1 MDGTCSKLQPR
12 ARTCLKVVLRV
23 RRLLVRPLLRVGFLD
38 EVPHEV
44 PRAEHVLDGHG
55 VSEPFRGQHV
65 GHGHGGDQVPR
76 LLRLELVRHD
86 GQVRVQALEEQVRAR
101 DDWPPRRN
109 EARVAGRPIPEKVR
123 RALEATSFD
132 RRPLLKVDH
141 RAGVRAH
148 HAEQQVA
155 VLALPRQLGKVPPVA
170 DVRREEELVRGR
182 DVRGLEGRQDCG
194 ELERVEGVHLGDGLC
209 GDVLQQGLCLGVSG
223 DFGVARVCERRGQRG
238 QQRRRDAVAAE
249 SDFGD
254 GGERVRKRIVLLW
267 EEGFVDDAERAREFG
282 RRLEGLGL
290 RRVAEADRKVRG
302 QRGVERLG
310 HADLAV
316 GDGDLC
322 DFVEVEVVKVVV
334 DHEARRQLL
343 EEAFGY
349 ELVCPLLLRRRQ
361 EARRQ
366 HRPEVDHVASRRLCE
381 RRRPEGVARVV
392 AVVLARVKVAV
403 GEGPMDLA
411 QGKGHLGELARLQLA
426 AGQVFDA
433 RRHGAKDRRKV
444 RLEPFKKLVVVAA
457 PVQRQRAGQAQR
469 RLFVAVRAQ
478 LKVVR
483 RHVLAPHEVV
493 VDRRVV
499 VLCRVSPLGAQAPH
513 LSRKG
518 EGQVDG
524 GLCGEVWE
532 HVEGAFGEY
541 EEDLAV
547 VCILDD
553 VDFLGSLAEPDSR
566 RLWRVPSE
574 GALRGSRSLAKG
586 KGAREERDVVGRHG
600 LGRPHQNVRYG
611 FEEKEPSRRKLV
623 RLFRIGAVK
632 GTRHLRQVGG
642 GPGINVPLRRGPALA
657 QHGGLE
663 DAEDA
668 LVIDARGRE
677 ASDDAGDAAGRKGRR
692 LQLKTCFISRE
703 RVQSAVGPVLERDGV
718 SDVAHHSLLAP
729 NVHDVEGELMHRL
742 RHVRQCRK
750 GPNLVRTFGSTFGRT
765 VLDSRL
771 DRRIV
776 SKSAVR
782 RRGRQSAGAER
793 LFDGVQ
799 KRLKRIRPFAARAL
813 RGGPRQLGQLRRQRS
828 VVHRTALRRRRA
840 LRIGRRAASAVGAF
854 KGLYRACFEG

>member
-1 MDGTCSKLQPR
+1 MLESRITSSEVACAAVTSRRVPGR
-12 ARTCLKVVLRV
+12 GAARGPASGACLGRSW
-23 RRLLVRPLLRVGFLD
+23 RLGAWNGAVTKGR
-38 EVPHEV
+38 HSNK
-44 PRAEHVLDGHG
+44 A
-55 VSEPFRGQHV
+55 PFRGQHV

-433 RRHGAKDRRKV
+433 RRHGAKD
-444 RLEPFKKLVVVAA
+444 
-457 PVQRQRAGQAQR
+457 
-469 RLFVAVRAQ
+469 
-478 LKVVR
+478 
-483 RHVLAPHEVV
+483 
-493 VDRRVV
+493 
-499 VLCRVSPLGAQAPH
+499 
-513 LSRKG
+513 
-518 EGQVDG
+518 
-524 GLCGEVWE
+524 
-532 HVEGAFGEY
+532 
-541 EEDLAV
+541 
-547 VCILDD
+547 
-553 VDFLGSLAEPDSR
+553 
-566 RLWRVPSE
+566 
-574 GALRGSRSLAKG
+574 
-586 KGAREERDVVGRHG
+586 
-600 LGRPHQNVRYG
+600 
-611 FEEKEPSRRKLV
+611 
-623 RLFRIGAVK
+623 
-632 GTRHLRQVGG
+632 
-642 GPGINVPLRRGPALA
+642 
-657 QHGGLE
+657 
-663 DAEDA
+663 
-668 LVIDARGRE
+668 
-677 ASDDAGDAAGRKGRR
+677 
-692 LQLKTCFISRE
+692 
-703 RVQSAVGPVLERDGV
+703 
-718 SDVAHHSLLAP
+718 
-729 NVHDVEGELMHRL
+729 
-742 RHVRQCRK
+742 
-750 GPNLVRTFGSTFGRT
+750 
-765 VLDSRL
+765 L
-771 DRRIV
+771 DRAAFPAPRSPKTASRQDASGFQRDPPNGPQGPIRGT
-776 SKSAVR
+776 KSAV
-782 RRGRQSAGAER
+782 QQ
-793 LFDGVQ
+793 V
-799 KRLKRIRPFAARAL
+799 
-813 RGGPRQLGQLRRQRS
+813 
-828 VVHRTALRRRRA
+828 
-840 LRIGRRAASAVGAF
+840 
-854 KGLYRACFEG
+854 